1 MTTSPPV
8 NGSPEAGCLYGV
20 GTGPGDPELLT
31 LKAARLIAQSPVVA
45 YFCRRGGR
53 GQARAIVDAH
63 LGTGQCEMPLEYP
76 VTNEI
81 PHGSE
86 EYRRRIEQFFDACA
100 EQLAAELEAGRSV
113 VVLNEGDPFF
123 YGSFMHVYLRLKDR
137 FSTHVV
143 PGVTSMMASAAQ
155 LSTPLT
161 MRDDLLT
168 VIPGTMPID
177 DLRQA
182 LQGTDAAVIMKVGT
196 HRDAVVG
203 VLQELGL
210 SERAWYVERAS
221 TAEER
226 VQPLSEIP
234 ERVPYFSMIVI
245 PGRGVRR

>member
-1 MTTSPPV
+1 MTTSP
-8 NGSPEAGCLYGV
+8 NLQDSSDAGCLYGV

-31 LKAARLIAQSPVVA
+31 LKAVRLIAESPVVA

-63 LGTGQCEMPLEYP
+63 LGTGQREMPLEYP

-81 PHGSE
+81 PHGSD
-86 EYRRRIEQFFDACA
+86 EYRSRIEQFFDTAA

-137 FSTHVV
+137 FPTRIV

-155 LSTPLT
+155 LPTPLT

-182 LQGTDAAVIMKVGT
+182 C
-196 HRDAVVG
+196 
-203 VLQELGL
+203 
-210 SERAWYVERAS
+210 
-221 TAEER
+221 
-226 VQPLSEIP
+226 
-234 ERVPYFSMIVI
+234 
-245 PGRGVRR
+245 RGPMPRSS